1 MAGISLLCVEADPVV
16 GRFIRRELGAR
27 SIAVILTGPDA
38 MPDALRLNDVHAVIL
53 DDRASGAGP
62 VALLTLVLAE
72 RPQTPVVVLT
82 GSSDPNAAVVALK
95 AGAADCVTLDLD
107 AAFVDRLETAVRAC
121 IAASRDRRE
130 KENDDRALRHARDR
144 FEALAAERQI
154 LLHEVNH
161 RVGNS
166 LQLIGAFLH
175 MQASSSGPDTRQAL
189 DEANRRV
196 IAIAQLHKRLY
207 ATEDVQSIALH
218 HYLDTLVEDIR
229 LSMDGEGIG
238 DLLSVA
244 ADEVSIDPDN
254 AVTIGII
261 VTELVINAMKYAYP
275 GSRGPIRVALQSV
288 APPGTLRLAVED
300 DGVGMKQRAG
310 SPTGIGRTIIG
321 AMATKLGSTV
331 DYAQT
336 ETGTRASM
344 SFLSPG
350 QRR

>member
-1 MAGISLLCVEADPVV
+1 MAGIFLLCVEADPVI
-16 GRFIRRELGAR
+16 GRYVRRELGAR
-27 SIAVILTGPDA
+27 DIVVTLADPAAAV
-38 MPDALRLNDVHAVIL
+38 DALHLHDFDAIIL
-53 DDRASGAGP
+53 DDRAS
-62 VALLTLVLAE
+62 ALTSSTLLSVIRSE

-82 GSSDPNAAVVALK
+82 GASNPIAVSDLLR
-95 AGAADCVTLDLD
+95 AGAADCVVVDL
-107 AAFVDRLETAVRAC
+107 APAFVDRLDGAVRAC
-121 IAASRDRRE
+121 VAASLGRRQQE
-130 KENDDRALRHARDR
+130 TSERALRDARDR

-166 LQLIGAFLH
+166 LQLVGAFLH

-229 LSMDGEGIG
+229 LSTDGDGIG
-238 DLLSVA
+238 ELLSIA
-244 ADEVSIDPDN
+244 ADEVAIDPDN

-288 APPGTLRLAVED
+288 TPAGMLRLAVED
-300 DGVGMKQRAG
+300 DGVGMRHRVG
-310 SPTGIGRTIIG
+310 SPTGIGRTIIS
-321 AMATKLGSTV
+321 AMASKLGSTV
-331 DYAQT
+331 DYAET
-336 ETGTRASM
+336 DTGTRASM
-344 SFLSPG
+344 SFPTPALRP
-350 QRR
+350 